1 MRIDEKTYGPDHANV
16 ATNLSNIALILKAQG
31 KLDEELTMYQRAMHN
46 KEKTYGPDH
55 AEVAASLSN
64 IALILNAQGKLV
76 LSVSAQFILFTHMDH
91 HERWLLELATQGKG
105 KIRR

>member
-1 MRIDEKTYGPDHANV
+1 MLRKRRKQAGKVRKRSMRNEEKAYGPN
-16 ATNLSNIALILKAQG
+16 
-31 KLDEELTMYQRAMHN
+31 
-46 KEKTYGPDH
+46 H

-64 IALILNAQGKLV
+64 NALILKAQGKLV
-76 LSVSAQFILFTHMDH
+76 LSVSAQIILFTHMDH